1 MLSWGEHGGTEG
13 NSMTGAINIHAK
25 FGKTLVMNDHS
36 PWLPLDHKYLQGRGI
51 LQNKV
56 VNIIKGYRMDSF

>member
-1 MLSWGEHGGTEG
+1 
-13 NSMTGAINIHAK
+13 MTGVINIHAK
-25 FGKTLVMNDHS
+25 FGKTLVMNDRS
-36 PWLPLDHKYLQGRGI
+36 PWLPLDYKYLQGRGI

>member
-1 MLSWGEHGGTEG
+1 
-13 NSMTGAINIHAK
+13 MTGVINIHAK
-25 FGKTLVMNDHS
+25 FGKTLVMNDRS